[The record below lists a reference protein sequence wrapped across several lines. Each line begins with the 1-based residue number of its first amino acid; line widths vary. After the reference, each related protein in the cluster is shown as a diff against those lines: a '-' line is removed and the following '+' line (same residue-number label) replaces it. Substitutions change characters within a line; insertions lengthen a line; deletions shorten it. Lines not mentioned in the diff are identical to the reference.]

1 MDISIFE
8 KILTLKSRSIPLVVD
23 ENTAIECITKF
34 LGIQILSLDECR
46 TWNYENLYLYEKE
59 EDKTLISVKVVR
71 DWISDLSEKPY
82 SGKNLYILRDFDE
95 STPQAMNASLKALEE
110 PPSYAIILLV
120 VKNPE
125 ELLETIRSRTIRLFS
140 RYGSSPLSFEIEDA
154 VEKFLAWKQESLIEI
169 IQNSKL
175 DEETTFLILIELLKK
190 TTKEDS
196 DRIEQCIEDLLEV
209 HENPRNILDRAIL
222 YL

>member
-1 MDISIFE
+1 MDLSIFE

-23 ENTAIECITKF
+23 ENTALECITKF
-34 LGIQILSLDECR
+34 LRIQILSLDECR

-82 SGKNLYILRDFDE
+82 TGKNLYILRNFDE

-140 RYGSSPLSFEIEDA
+140 RYGSSPLDIEIENA
-154 VEKFLAWKQESLIEI
+154 IEKFLAWNQESLIEI

-190 TTKEDS
+190 ATKEDS
-196 DRIEQCIEDLLEV
+196 NRIEQCIEDLLEV

>member
-1 MDISIFE
+1 MDLSIFE

-23 ENTAIECITKF
+23 ENTALECITKF
-34 LGIQILSLDECR
+34 LRIQILSLDECR

-82 SGKNLYILRDFDE
+82 TGKNLYILRNFDE

-140 RYGSSPLSFEIEDA
+140 RYGSSPLGIEIENA
-154 VEKFLAWKQESLIEI
+154 IEKFLAWKQESLIEI

-190 TTKEDS
+190 ATKEYS
-196 DRIEQCIEDLLEV
+196 NRIEQCIEDLLEV